1 MSTDDGMQ
9 SAASSATYPCKGG
22 GVYKARG
29 AVARPNFD
37 ANASASVIEEYQ
49 KQLLLLGSSLEA
61 GERPSVP
68 WGV

>member
-1 MSTDDGMQ
+1 
-9 SAASSATYPCKGG
+9 
-22 GVYKARG
+22 
-29 AVARPNFD
+29 VARPNFD

-61 GERPSVP
+61 AERPSVP